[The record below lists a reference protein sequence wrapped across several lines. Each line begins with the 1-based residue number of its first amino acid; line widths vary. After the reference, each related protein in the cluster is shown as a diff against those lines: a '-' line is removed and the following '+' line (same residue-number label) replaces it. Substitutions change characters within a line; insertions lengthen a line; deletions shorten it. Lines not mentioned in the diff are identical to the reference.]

1 MKNLIKLF
9 FIVLCFFISLSAN
22 THSDKICDVT
32 NYNTHIIVES
42 ELTPIQEISV
52 KPNENKNSIVTANSQ
67 SHEISSINNDRKDL
81 NRFGISDKSDSKNK
95 LLQNFF
101 TNKYNQY
108 YWSASHKISPHL
120 KNEIC
125 TRAP

>member
-9 FIVLCFFISLSAN
+9 FIALCFFISLCVN
-22 THSDKICDVT
+22 THSDKICDVISYD
-32 NYNTHIIVES
+32 NLIITES
-42 ELTPIQEISV
+42 ESIPIQEISV
-52 KPNENKNSIVTANSQ
+52 KPCENENSIVTANSQ

-81 NRFGISDKSDSKNK
+81 NRFGISDKSDAKNK
-95 LLQNFF
+95 LLQKFF
-101 TNKYNQY
+101 TAKYNQY